1 MNKILLVDGHSI
13 AYRAFYGQ
21 ARSGQL
27 TAPDGT
33 PTGAVYT
40 FINMLLRF
48 IDQVE
53 PTHIAVLFD
62 TSDPTFRTGAY
73 AAYKANRSQMPDDLI
88 VQMPLITKILEAM
101 NIKVISKS
109 GYEADDLIGT
119 LSLRF
124 ADENNHVYILSGD
137 RDDLQLLSDNISQI
151 YPGQRGKTTIYTPEK
166 VKEDYGIEVSQ
177 IVDMKALMG
186 DSSDNIPGVKGIGEK
201 TAIKLLQE
209 YPSLDEIYINL
220 ESIKGSNQKKLDS
233 GKEVAYLSYD
243 LAKIDRDVEID
254 CDLDHIIKQNPNKEE
269 LSDIFIKLGFSSL
282 VSKFN
287 LKDIVQSK
295 IDLTRQDVRVFELS
309 QDQLLEQFKNKDFA
323 ILNLVKNKNSETYTV
338 SLNNSVDSV
347 FVASLLKDEVRDLI
361 LSFANHDTLL
371 VTYDWKKIF
380 KEFNVFLSNK
390 IVDLSILA
398 YLLNYEVDG
407 KSESE
412 IFSTVMNREI
422 LLGNVVESKLDKLKL
437 DKSTLDIVS
446 LASESL
452 ELYENLNKD
461 CNEKNLIELAE
472 KIEFPLISVLARM
485 EVLGV
490 KVEADILRKL
500 GDEFEKTAEE
510 LAEKIYAEA
519 NYKFNINSSKQLAE
533 VLYEKMGIVSSKKTP
548 SGAYSTAA
556 DVLEDLAVANP
567 IVSDVLNYR
576 KVTKLQ
582 STFTDGLLK
591 EIAEDGRIHSI
602 FHQKLTTTGRLSS
615 SNPNLQNIPT
625 RDEEG
630 RKIRKAF
637 VPKPGYKFIDA
648 DYSQIELRLLAELSG
663 DETLLNYFK
672 NDKDIHTE
680 TAANIFNIPA
690 EQVTHLQRSM
700 AKTVNFS
707 IIYGISAFSLSKD
720 LKISVKA
727 ANEYIDAYYELFS
740 EVKPYMQSLI
750 DFAYENGYVET
761 YFSRRRYIP
770 ELKEKNFN
778 KRKFG
783 ERAAM
788 NAPIQGTA
796 ADIMKLAMINLS
808 SAIEEADLDA
818 EILIQVHDEVLIE
831 VKEEDV
837 ESCQKLVKEVLESVV
852 DFKVPLKAD
861 VQIGEN
867 WYESKD

>member
-40 FINMLLRF
+40 FLNMLLRF
-48 IDQVE
+48 IDQIE

-62 TSDPTFRTGAY
+62 TADPTFRTGAY

-88 VQMPLITKILEAM
+88 VQMPIITKILEAM
-101 NIKVISKS
+101 NVKVISKS

-119 LSLRF
+119 LSLKF

-137 RDDLQLLSDNISQI
+137 RDDFQLLSNNISQI
-151 YPGQRGKTTIYTPEK
+151 YPGQRGKTTVYTPEK

-201 TAIKLLQE
+201 TAVKLLQE
-209 YPSLDEIYINL
+209 YPTLDEIYNNL
-220 ESIKGSNQKKLDS
+220 DLIKGSNQKKLEN

-243 LAKIDRDVEID
+243 LAKIDRNVEIH
-254 CDLDHIIKQNPNKEE
+254 CTLDNLAKQSPNKDE

-282 VSKFN
+282 INKFD
-287 LKDIVQSK
+287 LEEIVEEK
-295 IDLTRQDVRVFELS
+295 IDFKRQDVKVYEFDKDKLFVK
-309 QDQLLEQFKNKDFA
+309 FKDSKFV
-323 ILNLVKNKNSETYTV
+323 ILNLIKSKNSELYTI
-338 SLNNSVDSV
+338 SLNNTIDQI
-347 FVASLLKDEVRDLI
+347 FVASLSREELHELFIDFEKQNVV
-361 LSFANHDTLL
+361 L
-371 VTYDWKKIF
+371 VAYDWKLLF
-380 KEFNVFLSNK
+380 KKLNLFIPNK

-407 KSESE
+407 KTESE

-422 LLGNVVESKLDKLKL
+422 LLANVIEHELDKIKLDKGI
-437 DKSTLDIVS
+437 LDIIS
-446 LASESL
+446 LASESVI
-452 ELYENLNKD
+452 LYDKLNAD
-461 CNEKNLIELAE
+461 CNEKDLLDLAE
-472 KIEFPLISVLARM
+472 NIEFPLISVIAKM

-490 KVEADILRKL
+490 KVEANILKKL
-500 GDEFEKTAEE
+500 GDEFQKTAEE
-510 LAEKIYAEA
+510 LASRIYSEA
-519 NYKFNINSSKQLAE
+519 NYEFNINSSKQLAE

-556 DVLEDLAVANP
+556 DVLEDLAVVHP
-567 IVSDVLNYR
+567 IVNDVLNYR

-582 STFTDGLLK
+582 STFTDGLIK

-615 SNPNLQNIPT
+615 SNPNLQNIPS

-663 DETLLNYFK
+663 DKTLLDYFQ

-680 TAANIFNIPA
+680 TAASIFKIPA
-690 EQVTHLQRSM
+690 EEVSHMQRSM

-707 IIYGISAFSLSKD
+707 IIYGISAYSLSKD

-727 ANEYIDAYYELFS
+727 ANDYIDAYYELFS

-750 DFAYENGYVET
+750 DFAYEHGYVET

-770 ELKEKNFN
+770 ELKDKNFN

-808 SAIEEADLDA
+808 QAIKKAKLDA

-831 VKEEDV
+831 VKDEDV
-837 ESCQKLVKEVLESVV
+837 TACQKLVKEVLESVM
-852 DFKVPLKAD
+852 DFRVPLKVD
-861 VQIGEN
+861 VQTGEN

>member
-40 FINMLLRF
+40 FINMLLKF
-48 IDQVE
+48 IDQTK
-53 PTHIAVLFD
+53 PTHISVLFD
-62 TSDPTFRTGAY
+62 TADPTFRTGAY
-73 AAYKANRSQMPDDLI
+73 AAYKANRSKMPDDLI
-88 VQMPLITKILEAM
+88 VQMPIISKILETM

-119 LSLRF
+119 LSLKF

-137 RDDLQLLSDNISQI
+137 RDDLQLLSENISQI

-209 YPSLDEIYINL
+209 YSNLDEIYNNL
-220 ESIKGSNQKKLDS
+220 ELIKGSNKKKLET

-243 LAKIDRDVEID
+243 LAKIDRNVEID
-254 CDLDHIIKQNPNKEE
+254 CTLDNIAKQNPNKDE

-282 VSKFN
+282 VNKFD
-287 LKDIVQSK
+287 LEDIVESK
-295 IDLTRQDVRVFELS
+295 IDHKRQNVKVFEL
-309 QDQLLEQFKNKDFA
+309 DKNKLFEEFKDSAFV
-323 ILNLVKNKNSETYTV
+323 IFNLVKSKNNEIYNI
-338 SLNNSVDSV
+338 SLNNTEDHI
-347 FVASLLKDEVRDLI
+347 FVATLSKEEVRELIIDLKKQGI
-361 LSFANHDTLL
+361 VL
-371 VTYDWKKIF
+371 VAYDWKLLF
-380 KEFNVFLSNK
+380 KELDLFLSNN
-390 IVDLSILA
+390 IVDLSILT

-407 KSESE
+407 KTASE

-422 LLGNVVESKLDKLKL
+422 LLVNVVEDKLDKLKL
-437 DKSTLDIVS
+437 DKDTLDVIS
-446 LASESL
+446 LASESMD
-452 ELYENLNKD
+452 LYEKLNVD
-461 CNEKNLIELAE
+461 CNEKDLIDLAE
-472 KIEFPLISVLARM
+472 NIEFPLISVLAKM

-490 KVEADILRKL
+490 KVDADILKSL
-500 GDEFEKTAEE
+500 GDEFEKISEE
-510 LAEKIYAEA
+510 LANRIYAEA

-533 VLYEKMGIVSSKKTP
+533 VLYEKMGIVASKKTP

-556 DVLEDLAVANP
+556 DVLEDLAVAYP

-582 STFTDGLLK
+582 STFTDGLIK
-591 EIAEDGRIHSI
+591 EIAADGRIHSI
-602 FHQKLTTTGRLSS
+602 FHQKLTSTGRLSS
-615 SNPNLQNIPT
+615 SNPNLQNIPS

-663 DETLLNYFK
+663 DETLLSYFK

-680 TAANIFNIPA
+680 TAASIFKIPA
-690 EQVTHLQRSM
+690 EEVSHLQRSM

-727 ANEYIDAYYELFS
+727 ANDYIDAYYDLFS

-750 DFAYENGYVET
+750 IFAYEHGYVET

-796 ADIMKLAMINLS
+796 ADIMKLAMIKLS
-808 SAIEEADLDA
+808 QAIKTAKLDA

-831 VKEEDV
+831 VKEEDL
-837 ESCQKLVKEVLESVV
+837 ETCQKLVKEVLESVI
-852 DFKVPLKAD
+852 DFKVPLKVD
-861 VQIGEN
+861 VQTGEN

>member
-40 FINMLLRF
+40 FINMLLKF
-48 IDQVE
+48 IDQTK
-53 PTHIAVLFD
+53 PTHISVLFD
-62 TSDPTFRTGAY
+62 TADPTFRTGAY
-73 AAYKANRSQMPDDLI
+73 AAYKANRSKMPDDLI
-88 VQMPLITKILEAM
+88 VQMPIISKILETM

-119 LSLRF
+119 LSLKF

-137 RDDLQLLSDNISQI
+137 RDDLQLLSENISQI

-209 YPSLDEIYINL
+209 YSNLDEIYNNL
-220 ESIKGSNQKKLDS
+220 ELIKGSNKKKLET

-243 LAKIDRDVEID
+243 LAKIDRNVEID
-254 CDLDHIIKQNPNKEE
+254 CTLDNIAKQNPNKDE

-282 VSKFN
+282 VNKFD
-287 LKDIVQSK
+287 LEDIVESK
-295 IDLTRQDVRVFELS
+295 IDHKRQNVKVFEL
-309 QDQLLEQFKNKDFA
+309 DKNKLFEEFKDSAFV
-323 ILNLVKNKNSETYTV
+323 IFNLVKSKNNEIYNI
-338 SLNNSVDSV
+338 SLNNTEDHI
-347 FVASLLKDEVRDLI
+347 FVATLSKEEVRELIIDLKKQGI
-361 LSFANHDTLL
+361 VL
-371 VTYDWKKIF
+371 VAYDWKLLF
-380 KEFNVFLSNK
+380 KELDLFLSNN
-390 IVDLSILA
+390 IVDLSILT

-407 KSESE
+407 KTASE

-422 LLGNVVESKLDKLKL
+422 LLVNVVEDKLDKLKL
-437 DKSTLDIVS
+437 DKDTLDVIS
-446 LASESL
+446 LASESMD
-452 ELYENLNKD
+452 LYEILNVD
-461 CNEKNLIELAE
+461 CNEKDLMDLAE
-472 KIEFPLISVLARM
+472 NIEFPLISVLAKM

-490 KVEADILRKL
+490 KVDADILKSL
-500 GDEFEKTAEE
+500 GDEFEKISEE
-510 LAEKIYAEA
+510 LANRIYAEA

-533 VLYEKMGIVSSKKTP
+533 VLYEKMGIVASKKTP

-556 DVLEDLAVANP
+556 DVLEDLAVAYP

-582 STFTDGLLK
+582 STFTDGLIK
-591 EIAEDGRIHSI
+591 EIAADGRIHSI
-602 FHQKLTTTGRLSS
+602 FHQKLTSTGRLSS
-615 SNPNLQNIPT
+615 SNPNLQNIPS

-663 DETLLNYFK
+663 DETLLSYFK

-680 TAANIFNIPA
+680 TAASIFKIPA
-690 EQVTHLQRSM
+690 EEVSHLQRSM

-727 ANEYIDAYYELFS
+727 ANDYIDAYYDLFS

-750 DFAYENGYVET
+750 NFAYEHGYVET

-796 ADIMKLAMINLS
+796 ADIMKLAMIKLS
-808 SAIEEADLDA
+808 QAIKTAKLDA

-831 VKEEDV
+831 VKEEDL
-837 ESCQKLVKEVLESVV
+837 ETCQKLVKEVLESVI
-852 DFKVPLKAD
+852 DFKVPLKVD
-861 VQIGEN
+861 VQTGEN